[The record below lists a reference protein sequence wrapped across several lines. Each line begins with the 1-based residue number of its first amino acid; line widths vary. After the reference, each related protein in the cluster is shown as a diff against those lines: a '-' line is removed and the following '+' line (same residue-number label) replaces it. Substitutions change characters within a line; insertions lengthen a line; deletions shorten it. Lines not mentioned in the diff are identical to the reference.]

1 MYPCFSTL
9 TYDFQQSEIIGFP
22 RAIHSLIIGRK
33 VVSLWYLTMSCIVY
47 VKLQNVAFT
56 RLNLFQQNKNN
67 EFYVQIASYLVVLG
81 FALILHFCE
90 FYPCA
95 NKINHVMTGLKR
107 TAIAYLIYLIYLI
120 SISRY
125 SLFSPFP

>member
-9 TYDFQQSEIIGFP
+9 TYDFQQSEIIGFS

-33 VVSLWYLTMSCIVY
+33 VVSLRYLIMSCIVY

-67 EFYVQIASYLVVLG
+67 EFHVQIASYLVVLG
-81 FALILHFCE
+81 FALILHFCD

-107 TAIAYLIYLIYLI
+107 TAIVYLIYLI

>member
-22 RAIHSLIIGRK
+22 RAIHSLKIGRK
-33 VVSLWYLTMSCIVY
+33 VVSLWYLIMRCVVY
-47 VKLQNVAFT
+47 FKLQNVAFM

-81 FALILHFCE
+81 FALILDFCD

-95 NKINHVMTGLKR
+95 NKINHVMTGLMR
-107 TAIAYLIYLIYLI
+107 TAIVYLIYLI